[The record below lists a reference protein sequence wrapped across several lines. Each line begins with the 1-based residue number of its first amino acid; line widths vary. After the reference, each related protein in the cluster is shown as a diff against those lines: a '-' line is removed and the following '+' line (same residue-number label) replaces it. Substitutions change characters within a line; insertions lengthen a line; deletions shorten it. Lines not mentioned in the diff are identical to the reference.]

1 MYSLLIQEQN
11 KSYHI
16 YSILDCTAVTSIA
29 KMNQKNHNI
38 IQAEDKSHRATLLL
52 LLRFQTSWSFF
63 TGQ

>member
-16 YSILDCTAVTSIA
+16 YNILDCTVTSIA
-29 KMNQKNHNI
+29 KMSQKNHNI